1 MLHNQWGCSPPQDPI
16 FCRNKN
22 RATALP
28 GNGHV
33 SVCGCIYAIVY
44 IECDIYASREIAE
57 VVGAVLVGTQGIFFL
72 FYFFFAG
79 KSGGKEN

>member
-57 VVGAVLVGTQGIFFL
+57 VVGAVLVGTQGIFF
-72 FYFFFAG
+72 YIFFVVG
-79 KSGGKEN
+79 KSGGKGN